1 MQSLLCIYTAFWCW
15 GSVRLC
21 STRILVRTEQT
32 HLSLVMGE
40 ARQGSALHAG
50 GRTPPM
56 RSPSQLT
63 SIPYGGRTPDN
74 DPGLTP
80 VQEPILERDHE
91 ATLTLLLAGVVD
103 RRMSIINIQHGAT
116 PADSVGMPV
125 AAWVLGECLLHW
137 ALRWRPAEVS
147 LLILCLVKLITL
159 WEDIYVCV
167 SVCVCVCV
175 CV

>member
-1 MQSLLCIYTAFWCW
+1 MQTLQHAEPSLHLQHSGVGDLSDCAAPGFWLERSKPVCLRARL
-15 GSVRLC
+15 SV
-21 STRILVRTEQT
+21 
-32 HLSLVMGE
+32 VMGE
-40 ARQGSALHAG
+40 ARQGNALHAG

-74 DPGLTP
+74 DPSLTP

-147 LLILCLVKLITL
+147 FLM
-159 WEDIYVCV
+159 
-167 SVCVCVCV
+167 SS
-175 CV
+175 

>member
-1 MQSLLCIYTAFWCW
+1 
-15 GSVRLC
+15 
-21 STRILVRTEQT
+21 
-32 HLSLVMGE
+32 
-40 ARQGSALHAG
+40 
-50 GRTPPM
+50 M

-74 DPGLTP
+74 DPSLIP
-80 VQEPILERDHE
+80 LQEPVLERDHE
-91 ATLTLLLAGVVD
+91 DTLKLLLGGVVD

-147 LLILCLVKLITL
+147 YCMPLCPSSSSPPLCSPL
-159 WEDIYVCV
+159 
-167 SVCVCVCV
+167 
-175 CV
+175 

>member
-1 MQSLLCIYTAFWCW
+1 MIHALTQLPT
-15 GSVRLC
+15 
-21 STRILVRTEQT
+21 QT
-32 HLSLVMGE
+32 
-40 ARQGSALHAG
+40 AG

-74 DPGLTP
+74 DPSLIP
-80 VQEPILERDHE
+80 LQEPVLERDHE
-91 ATLTLLLAGVVD
+91 DTLKLLLGGVVD

-137 ALRWRPAEVS
+137 ALRWRPAEVPHCTPLHPLLS
-147 LLILCLVKLITL
+147 LAPDQMVAMAAKQAAMSLSLPPTC
-159 WEDIYVCV
+159 
-167 SVCVCVCV
+167 SSP
-175 CV
+175 

>member
-1 MQSLLCIYTAFWCW
+1 
-15 GSVRLC
+15 
-21 STRILVRTEQT
+21 
-32 HLSLVMGE
+32 
-40 ARQGSALHAG
+40 
-50 GRTPPM
+50 M

-74 DPGLTP
+74 DPSLILL
-80 VQEPILERDHE
+80 QEPVLERDHE
-91 ATLTLLLAGVVD
+91 DTLKLLLGSVVD

-147 LLILCLVKLITL
+147 LCTPLCPPHYCHHLLVVLPEGAAVNLK
-159 WEDIYVCV
+159 
-167 SVCVCVCV
+167 
-175 CV
+175 

>member
-1 MQSLLCIYTAFWCW
+1 
-15 GSVRLC
+15 
-21 STRILVRTEQT
+21 
-32 HLSLVMGE
+32 
-40 ARQGSALHAG
+40 
-50 GRTPPM
+50 M

-74 DPGLTP
+74 DPSLVPLPEP
-80 VQEPILERDHE
+80 VLERDHE
-91 ATLTLLLAGVVD
+91 DTLKLLLGGVVD

-147 LLILCLVKLITL
+147 YCTPLCPPHYCHHLLVVLPEGAAVNLK
-159 WEDIYVCV
+159 
-167 SVCVCVCV
+167 
-175 CV
+175 